1 MRKYYLSSPLILVSL
16 VILQTTLLKRIGV
29 FGAKPD
35 LVLITMVIFSNYFG
49 TLRGELFGAA
59 AGIVEDFLTL
69 APPGFNTVV
78 RTLTGYLAGVT
89 KDKIFL
95 DPVVTPV
102 ILVGFF
108 TLMKAVLMYILL
120 VIFIPH
126 NTSMVF
132 NTAFL
137 FQLLMNILLTPFVFL
152 LLKVTRLIPAD
163 YESRS
168 I

>member
-1 MRKYYLSSPLILVSL
+1 MRKYSLSSPLVLVTL
-16 VILQTTLLKRIGV
+16 VILQTTILKNIEI

-35 LVLITMVIFSNYFG
+35 FVLIVMVIFSNYFG

-59 AGIVEDFLTL
+59 AGLVEDFLTL
-69 APPGFNTVV
+69 APPGFNTFV

-89 KDKIFL
+89 KGKIFL
-95 DPVVTPV
+95 DPVITPV

-108 TLMKAVLMYILL
+108 NLFKAVIMYILL
-120 VIFIPH
+120 IIFIPR
-126 NTSMVF
+126 NAPMVF
-132 NTAFL
+132 NTALL
-137 FQLLMNILLTPFVFL
+137 FQLIMNILLTPFVLL
-152 LLKVTRLIPAD
+152 LLKVTKLIPAD